1 MTHLKLS
8 VCVAMAAFLAS
19 AALAQSGLTRVDPRH
34 STASIFLHR
43 RAGDSTPLNVG
54 IAMVSGTA
62 NWDHKNPTKSEF
74 RLFVYP
80 AGQDSRLLNSDGSF
94 RKEGFANLA
103 RYTLM
108 TFQSKSCTLDPSG
121 RLIATGDLTVT
132 HVERETAT
140 EWSIAYSGAQLGD
153 PVMHSLSHEVRLVI
167 QDGSSVPAPK
177 WPAVK
182 PDLLASIRTSDKEL
196 HGIRNTL
203 MDAVWPIVVLDER
216 CEQPPATASAD
227 MRAYQGANCSGT
239 PVLTASL
246 GEMPAWS
253 DQGYSGSKDPDP
265 TMEDRVT
272 ILFNLRLAPE
282 K

>member
-227 MRAYQGANCSGT
+227 MRAYQGVNCSGT
-239 PVLTASL
+239 SVLPATSS
-246 GEMPAWS
+246 EMPAWS
-253 DQGYSGSKDPDP
+253 DQAYSGSKDPDP
-265 TMEDRVT
+265 TVEDRVI
-272 ILFNLRLAPE
+272 ILFNLRLTPE

>member
-1 MTHLKLS
+1 
-8 VCVAMAAFLAS
+8 
-19 AALAQSGLTRVDPRH
+19 
-34 STASIFLHR
+34 
-43 RAGDSTPLNVG
+43 
-54 IAMVSGTA
+54 MVSGTA

-227 MRAYQGANCSGT
+227 MRAYQGVNCSGT
-239 PVLTASL
+239 SVLPATSS
-246 GEMPAWS
+246 EMPAWS
-253 DQGYSGSKDPDP
+253 DQAYSGSKDPDP
-265 TMEDRVT
+265 TVEDRVI
-272 ILFNLRLAPE
+272 ILFNLRLTPE